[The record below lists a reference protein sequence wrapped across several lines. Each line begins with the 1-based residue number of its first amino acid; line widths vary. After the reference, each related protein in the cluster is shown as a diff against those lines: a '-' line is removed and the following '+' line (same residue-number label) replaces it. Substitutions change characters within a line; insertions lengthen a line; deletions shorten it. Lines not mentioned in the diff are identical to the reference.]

1 MEKKLIISCC
11 CLIMG
16 LTVFA
21 GDGEYAVTK
30 IPAVL
35 LKNANAVKR
44 MEQISFEVVNTGEA
58 ILKKRYAIT
67 ILNENG
73 DQQALFMEY
82 YDKMFEIKN
91 IEGALYDAGGKELKR
106 LKNKQIMD
114 ITGSDDNNLIDD
126 NRRKVHDFF
135 HRIYP
140 YTVEYEVEI
149 RFEGTLFF
157 PVWLPREDEDFAVE
171 QSSISII
178 SHPDYTVRYK
188 AFNYPGEPVVTTEKN
203 RKILTWE
210 VKELPAIK
218 DEYASPPW
226 EDINTAVYFGP
237 TAFEVQKYKGNMESW
252 QDFGKFVYALKA
264 GRDKL
269 PDNIKQVVHQ
279 LADPVRDPKEK
290 IAKLYEYMQKN
301 TRYISIQLG
310 IGGWQPFDAA
320 YVAGKSYGD
329 CKALTNYMFSLLKEA
344 GINSYYTLVR
354 AGRSAKRIMADFP
367 SSQFNHVIL
376 CVPVSSDTVWL
387 ECTSQTL
394 PAGYLGDFTCDR
406 HVLIVDENGGK
417 LIRTPKYA
425 MKENLQTRRVKAVLD
440 EEDNLR
446 VKSETVYGGL
456 QQDNY
461 HDLIHGLSK
470 DKVKEVLH
478 EQLDFATYEVNSFE
492 YKETRSVLPEVE
504 EKLDI
509 TVNNYATL
517 TGKRLFI
524 VPNVMTRTYH
534 RLTPNEDRK
543 FDIELGFE
551 YKDVD
556 TVEITIPAGYSAES
570 VPAEISL
577 STKFGNYQSRV
588 KVEGNRITYYRS
600 IEHFS
605 GTYPAKDYA
614 DLVKFYDAMYKAD
627 RNKLVLVKNET
638 AAKGF

>member
-1 MEKKLIISCC
+1 MKKQLIFIGAW
-11 CLIMG
+11 LFMW
-16 LTVFA
+16 LPAFA
-21 GDGEYAVTK
+21 GDGEYAVTR
-30 IPAVL
+30 IPAAL
-35 LKNANAVKR
+35 LKNANAVMR

-58 ILKKRYAIT
+58 VLKRRYAIT

-73 DQQALFMEY
+73 DRHAMFMEY

-91 IEGALYDAGGKELKR
+91 IEGSLYDAGGKELKR

-114 ITGSDDNNLIDD
+114 MTGSDENNLIDD
-126 NRRKVHDFF
+126 DRRKVHDFF
-135 HRIYP
+135 YKVYP

-149 RFEGTLFF
+149 RYEGTLFF
-157 PVWLPREDEDFAVE
+157 PVWLPRKHEDFAVE

-178 SHPDYTVRYK
+178 SHPEYTVRYK
-188 AFNYPGEPVVTTEKN
+188 AFNYPGEPVLTTEKN

-237 TAFEVQKYKGNMESW
+237 TAFEVQKYSGNMESW

-269 PDNIKQVVHQ
+269 PDNIRQVVHQ
-279 LADPVRDPKEK
+279 LADPVNDPREK

-320 YVAGKSYGD
+320 YVASKSYGD

-417 LIRTPKYA
+417 LIRTPKYG
-425 MKENLQTRRVKAVLD
+425 MKENLQARRVKAVLD
-440 EEDNLR
+440 EDDNLS
-446 VKSETVYGGL
+446 VKSETMYGGL

-461 HDLIHGLSK
+461 HSLIHGLSK
-470 DKVKEVLH
+470 DKVKEILH
-478 EQLDFATYEVNSFE
+478 EQLDFATYEVNSFD

-509 TVNNYATL
+509 TVNNYATI

-524 VPNVMTRTYH
+524 VPNVMTRTYR

-556 TVEITIPAGYSAES
+556 TVEITIPAGYTAES
-570 VPAEISL
+570 VPADVSL
-577 STKFGNYQSRV
+577 STKFGKYQSRV
-588 KVEGNRITYYRS
+588 KFEGSTITYYRS

-605 GTYPAKDYA
+605 GTFPAKDYA
-614 DLVKFYDAMYKAD
+614 DLVKFYDTMYKAD

-638 AAKGF
+638 SAKGF